1 MKLQFGGRLAAAR
14 DMPRFSIH
22 ATPGF
27 AVSAV
32 TVFATLLMGM
42 LDAFTFIT
50 QDHTFV
56 TAQTGN
62 LIMLTVKGLD
72 GDYISATSHIIVF
85 AGYFLGAFLGQW
97 ISDRITG
104 NERHRL
110 RVFLLIQTLFFIAV
124 AATHHR
130 LPGDILLFMLGL
142 LAGYE
147 IDLFRKMGA
156 ITINNGIMTGNAKN
170 LATEP
175 LSVPGAEKQ
184 NSRPH
189 GRAAGSDHWCL
200 CAGHRGRYLAH
211 PTFTDLGHVVF
222 LADLGGATAVY
233 LSALAGRGKSGVG
246 L

>member
-1 MKLQFGGRLAAAR
+1 VKLQFGGRLAAAR

-22 ATPGF
+22 TSPGF

-62 LIMLTVKGLD
+62 LIMLTVNGLE
-72 GDYISATSHIIVF
+72 GDYISAASHIIVF

-124 AATHHR
+124 AATHQR
-130 LPGDILLFMLGL
+130 LPDDILLFMLGL

-170 LATEP
+170 LATN
-175 LSVPGAEKQ
+175 LYQFLVLK
-184 NSRPH
+184 NKT
-189 GRAAGSDHWCL
+189 
-200 CAGHRGRYLAH
+200 AGHTAGLLALTIAVFVLGIGAGTWLTQLSQTWAMWSFALISASQLLFTYLLW
-211 PTFTDLGHVVF
+211 PVEERVE
-222 LADLGGATAVY
+222 
-233 LSALAGRGKSGVG
+233 
-246 L
+246 